1 MNKKQQGVK
10 KMSEAKEK
18 LTLTVPEAAELLGV
32 ARNSLYYAIQRGEH
46 KDIILKVGNR
56 ILISRMALL
65 KKLQA
70 ENSSQQ

>member
-1 MNKKQQGVK
+1 MSNVK
-10 KMSEAKEK
+10 ER

-32 ARNSLYYAIQRGEH
+32 AKNSLYYAIQRGEY

>member
-1 MNKKQQGVK
+1 
-10 KMSEAKEK
+10 MSEVKER

-32 ARNSLYYAIQRGEH
+32 ARNSLYYAIQRGEY

-56 ILISRMALL
+56 ILISRAGLL

-70 ENSSQQ
+70 GTITQ